1 MQLIAQLRISS
12 FNDEISMIGMME
24 TFTKYWKLAR
34 EEFPQVLSFTLTF
47 IAALS
52 ILIVGI
58 IVARWLR
65 KRFLKS
71 RLGGDRI
78 SATLRPVLAS
88 VIFYFIIAF
97 TLYAFLTK
105 IGVPSSALLAVFGSA
120 GLAVGLALKD
130 TLGNIASGVMLLML
144 HPLKI
149 GEFVDTPNYAGTVQE
164 IGLFSTTLKNLEG
177 LYIYVPNGQVWNNRL
192 QNFARHTERKLMIDI
207 GVGYD
212 TDLDKARE
220 ILLGV
225 LADTAGVKDM
235 PTPPEVYVMGFGD
248 SAINMSAR
256 CWLPADNWLG
266 RASDVRMRIK
276 KALDEAKIE
285 IPFPQRVITTKK

>member
-1 MQLIAQLRISS
+1 
-12 FNDEISMIGMME
+12 ME
-24 TFTKYWKLAR
+24 NLTQIWKVSR
-34 EEFPQVLSFTLTF
+34 EEFPQVLSFGVTLT
-47 IAALS
+47 AAFT
-52 ILIVGI
+52 ILIAGI
-58 IVARWLR
+58 IIAKGLR

-130 TLGNIASGVMLLML
+130 TLGNIASGVMLLIL
-144 HPLKI
+144 RPLKI

-164 IGLFSTTLKNLEG
+164 IGLFSTTFKDLEG
-177 LYIYVPNGQVWNNRL
+177 IYIYVPNSQVWNNRL
-192 QNFARHTERKLMIDI
+192 QNFARHTERKLFVDI

-212 TDLDKARE
+212 TDLAKAE
-220 ILLGV
+220 TILLKV
-225 LADTAGVKDM
+225 LADTADVKDM

-248 SAINMSAR
+248 SAINLSLR
-256 CWLPADNWLG
+256 CWLPSDNWLA
-266 RASDVRMRIK
+266 RTSDVRIRIK
-276 KALDEAKIE
+276 AALDTAKIE
-285 IPFPQRVITTKK
+285 IPFPQRVMTTMVIKEK